1 MKGITGVT
9 NKSPPAQFFETEEA
23 IEIMFLAGYFDEV
36 KTVNLSEY
44 NPRIEDIKTGQLCAE
59 MFYYFT
65 LGVEFRERNSTV
77 KFVKPE
83 PKVSNIF
90 MDSS

>member
-1 MKGITGVT
+1 
-9 NKSPPAQFFETEEA
+9 
-23 IEIMFLAGYFDEV
+23 MFLCGYFNEI
-36 KTVNLSEY
+36 KSVNLSEY
-44 NPRIEDIKTGQLCAE
+44 NPRIEDIKTGQLWAE

-83 PKVSNIF
+83 PKVVNVFAGGS
-90 MDSS
+90 